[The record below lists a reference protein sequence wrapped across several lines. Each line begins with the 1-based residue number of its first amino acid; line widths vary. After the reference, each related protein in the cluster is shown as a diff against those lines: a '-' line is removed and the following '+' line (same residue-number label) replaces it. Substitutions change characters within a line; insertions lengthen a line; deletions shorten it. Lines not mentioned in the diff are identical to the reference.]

1 MLIKIP
7 YGKTKMEVE
16 IDEKR
21 LLGVFE
27 SRVEKYKSSGT
38 ETERVLD
45 ALRNPTGTAR
55 LSMITKK
62 YNRILIITSDHTRP
76 VPSKLTLPLILS
88 EIRSENPEAEIKI
101 LIATGMHRPI
111 TRDEIIE
118 KFGNEIAKK
127 EDLNIHNSEDKK
139 SMTFK
144 GLLPSGGELWVNS
157 LVDWAD
163 FIIAEGF
170 IEPHFFAGFS
180 GGRKSILPGIAS
192 KETVMY
198 NHNAEFIASSLSRAG
213 TLKDNPVHKD
223 MVYAA
228 KVCGLKFI
236 LNVVLNSRKEVI
248 RAFAGDWIK
257 AHEAGCSFVMELA
270 QVKPK
275 PSDIV
280 ITSNGGY
287 PLDQNI
293 YQAVKGMTSAESCV
307 KKGGI
312 IIMAASCTDGHGGQA
327 FYEYFAKSKTV
338 REVTER
344 ILRIPSE
351 KTRPDQWQAQILAR
365 VMEKAKVI
373 FVTNEK
379 LAKTVEEMHM
389 TYAPDLKTAVSIS
402 DSILGKN
409 SGIAVIPDGVSVIVK

>member
-293 YQAVKGMTSAESCV
+293 YQAVKGMTSAERCV

>member
-257 AHEAGCSFVMELA
+257 AHKAGCSFVMELA